1 MGATAVELGDIVLV
15 PKYGHI
21 PGVLLLALAAE
32 SRLDGNR
39 LSTPGSWPTFIA
51 IFLFFL
57 TLLLRAKPFSVWSL
71 MAVGFSGIVL
81 VETVAYVA
89 QANFNLLVPTAG
101 AHFVNLGVVLALVLN
116 ELSNRRA
123 AIESISRDNA
133 RMQAI
138 LDRVVED
145 NFDGVIIIDSQERIL
160 TASKP
165 AESILQARHGLLAK
179 KAQNLPCVFYKEA
192 SRILR
197 SRMVEGVP
205 AKSSNIHYFDEG
217 VNADKGFPGPAVALE
232 YSITVSKLM
241 VLTVLLS
248 AWLVLPFAM

>member
-1 MGATAVELGDIVLV
+1 
-15 PKYGHI
+15 
-21 PGVLLLALAAE
+21 
-32 SRLDGNR
+32 
-39 LSTPGSWPTFIA
+39 
-51 IFLFFL
+51 
-57 TLLLRAKPFSVWSL
+57 

-179 KAQNLPCVFYKEA
+179 KHKTCPA
-192 SRILR
+192 SFIKRHR
-197 SRMVEGVP
+197 
-205 AKSSNIHYFDEG
+205 
-217 VNADKGFPGPAVALE
+217 GF
-232 YSITVSKLM
+232 
-241 VLTVLLS
+241 
-248 AWLVLPFAM
+248 